1 MRGMT
6 EIRLVEE
13 GLKDDED
20 SNFFF
25 FFVYCVEHDGS
36 FTNKLQSMYTRQRYS
51 TGMIMKDQRGSRGI
65 ISV

>member
-36 FTNKLQSMYTRQRYS
+36 FTNKLQLIYVHKAE
-51 TGMIMKDQRGSRGI
+51 I
-65 ISV
+65 

>member
-25 FFVYCVEHDGS
+25 FLFIVLSTMDHLQ
-36 FTNKLQSMYTRQRYS
+36 TNCNLCTQGRD
-51 TGMIMKDQRGSRGI
+51 I
-65 ISV
+65 VLE

>member
-25 FFVYCVEHDGS
+25 FFLFIVLSTMDHLQ
-36 FTNKLQSMYTRQRYS
+36 TNCNLCTQGRD
-51 TGMIMKDQRGSRGI
+51 I
-65 ISV
+65 VLE